1 MTFSLSSEL
10 RSQLRDELRVLGVP
24 ENDLQMVLDLGV
36 HGVNETLQT
45 LGRVSAS
52 APLHLVIP
60 VQVVAS
66 ALLHNVTTPRVPA
79 DGNYRASAEEMDNA
93 LKWAERGRGTWHPGD
108 EVD

>member
-1 MTFSLSSEL
+1 MAFALSSEL

-24 ENDLQMVLDLGV
+24 EDDLQMVLDLGV
-36 HGVNETLQT
+36 HSVNEVIQT

-66 ALLHNVTTPRVPA
+66 ALLHNVTTPRVP
-79 DGNYRASAEEMDNA
+79 DNGNYRASAGEMDD
-93 LKWAERGRGTWHPGD
+93 LLRRGET
-108 EVD
+108 